1 MNRKEE
7 SRQLVRHVTK
17 LSFPVLVEQFFV
29 VLMGIVNTMLAA
41 NIGKEAVSAI
51 GMIDT
56 INNIMIALFAA
67 LSIGGTVL
75 VAQYTGQNR
84 PDRANQSAAQALIS
98 NVIIALLV
106 TALLAV
112 FRESVIRL
120 LYGEAEAIVL
130 DYAID
135 YLTIVVWSY
144 IPIAVSSVAFGILR
158 GAGDTRTPMILSI
171 VMNVINVPMSY
182 LLIYGF
188 QLQLGSF
195 SLVIPSL
202 GVVGAAWGITIART
216 TGMILVLL
224 PLLKGNKCVVLS
236 DWKLFKPSAPLLK
249 GIFNLG
255 IPASAEQLMFQGGR
269 LITQTFIVSLG
280 TVAIASNTIASS
292 INALLIVPGSALS
305 IAATTLVGQ
314 HIGAGRFHDARK
326 QLSFLTAM
334 ASVTLAVTGSL
345 ILIIL
350 NPIISFYT
358 RDPDIHQLVWTIVL
372 SSIIAQPFI
381 WPTSWILPAG
391 LRGAGDI
398 RYTMIVAIGSMW
410 LVRILFG
417 YVFAI
422 IFAWGPIGIWIA
434 MYADWLVR
442 SLFFSRRVHHDDWFQ
457 KVILR

>member
-1 MNRKEE
+1 
-7 SRQLVRHVTK
+7 
-17 LSFPVLVEQFFV
+17 
-29 VLMGIVNTMLAA
+29 
-41 NIGKEAVSAI
+41 
-51 GMIDT
+51 
-56 INNIMIALFAA
+56 
-67 LSIGGTVL
+67 
-75 VAQYTGQNR
+75 
-84 PDRANQSAAQALIS
+84 
-98 NVIIALLV
+98 
-106 TALLAV
+106 
-112 FRESVIRL
+112 
-120 LYGEAEAIVL
+120 
-130 DYAID
+130 
-135 YLTIVVWSY
+135 
-144 IPIAVSSVAFGILR
+144 
-158 GAGDTRTPMILSI
+158 
-171 VMNVINVPMSY
+171 
-182 LLIYGF
+182 
-188 QLQLGSF
+188 
-195 SLVIPSL
+195 
-202 GVVGAAWGITIART
+202 
-216 TGMILVLL
+216 
-224 PLLKGNKCVVLS
+224 
-236 DWKLFKPSAPLLK
+236 
-249 GIFNLG
+249 
-255 IPASAEQLMFQGGR
+255 PASAEQLMFQGGR

-334 ASVTLAVTGSL
+334 ASVTLAVTGS
-345 ILIIL
+345 IVLIIL

>member
-1 MNRKEE
+1 
-7 SRQLVRHVTK
+7 
-17 LSFPVLVEQFFV
+17 
-29 VLMGIVNTMLAA
+29 MGIVNTMLAA

-334 ASVTLAVTGSL
+334 ASVTLAVTGS
-345 ILIIL
+345 IVLIIL